1 MIFILTLYVLANL
14 VIVPSYH
21 IDLDRQFWSL
31 FLHDANLLRHV
42 TYRRRVDHRHI
53 DVLNNR
59 TKTVYNTIESSKLES
74 GTN

>member
-1 MIFILTLYVLANL
+1 VLANL
-14 VIVPSYH
+14 VIVASYH

-31 FLHDANLLRHV
+31 FLHDGNLLQRV

-59 TKTVYNTIESSKLES
+59 TKTVYGGIYFLTATGIKQKRNKQ
-74 GTN
+74 